1 MTGVYLADLL
11 RSRTAPL
18 RGLLWCVHAG
28 RPAPELPPAKA
39 RSFAVRDGLDPR
51 LCQAMGFRRLGRD
64 GGRVA
69 VRADALE
76 RLAREA
82 RKLSRQGPF
91 AATPALCGIVDLGE
105 AELGA
110 VLAELGYREQSDDQG
125 SRFEPRK
132 GKSGTKGKAAA
143 KRRRAKTPAHSPFA
157 KLRDLGLAK

>member
-1 MTGVYLADLL
+1 M
-11 RSRTAPL
+11 

-28 RPAPELPPAKA
+28 RPAPEPLPAKA
-39 RSFAVRDGLDPR
+39 KSFAVAAGLDPR

-64 GGRVA
+64 GGKLA
-69 VRADALE
+69 IRADALE

-91 AATPALCGIVDLGE
+91 AATPALCGIIDVE
-105 AELGA
+105 ESELGA
-110 VLAELGYREQSDDQG
+110 VLAELGYQKQSDDQG

-143 KRRRAKTPAHSPFA
+143 KRRRAKAPEHSPFA